1 MTHEQ
6 YNNLKEIVEVSKQRM
21 NEDNSKRLR
30 GLIDEYQE
38 LSKTPT
44 KDGMDEYIKKNSK

>member
-1 MTHEQ
+1 MTKEQ
-6 YNNLKEIVEVSKQRM
+6 YNNLKELVEVSKRQM
-21 NEDNSKRLR
+21 NDDNSKRLR
-30 GLIDEYQE
+30 GLISEYQE